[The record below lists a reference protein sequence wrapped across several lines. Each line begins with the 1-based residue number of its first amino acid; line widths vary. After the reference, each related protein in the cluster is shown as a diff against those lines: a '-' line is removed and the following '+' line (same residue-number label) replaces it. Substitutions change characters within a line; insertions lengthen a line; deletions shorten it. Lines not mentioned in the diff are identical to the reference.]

1 LNKKKGKLSTYQDY
15 VPRKS
20 ADELRLSKLLFT
32 AQSVVK
38 RQTERHRQ
46 QCLLIERLQADSKK
60 LQAENNKL
68 KTENQ
73 GLLEVCKHDTISS
86 TDCLVM

>member
-1 LNKKKGKLSTYQDY
+1 LNKKQVKVSTYQDY

-20 ADELRLSKLLFT
+20 ADQLRLSKQLHT
-32 AQSVVK
+32 AQLVVQ
-38 RQTERHRQ
+38 RQAEKNHQ
-46 QCLLIERLQADSKK
+46 QCLLIKRLQADSKK